1 VNIARL
7 QTTPLALAFKEPY
20 HWAGRVDRAAA
31 VVLVEVE
38 TDDGLVGVGES
49 VAAFPAEG
57 TVAALQGVAPLFI
70 GRPVFDVERLITGAR
85 HLGSFNHIP
94 WHANFV
100 LAGLEMALWDILG
113 KAAGWPVY
121 QLLGGAM
128 RDEVDYFGFVQ
139 GDTTEELVEDAYD
152 LAAAGHSV
160 IYLKVGR
167 GEDADLRNTAAVRA
181 AIGGRR
187 LRLDPNCAW
196 SVPEAIHMIG
206 RLREFEPEWI
216 EQPTPL
222 QSIAAL
228 RQVKEA
234 VGVPI
239 AADQAVFTPADVFE
253 ICRQRAADVI
263 VLSPHE
269 AGGLLAFGKAAAI
282 AEAAGVPVCL
292 HGQGVSGITD
302 AAQHHLGLR
311 TANLTEGN
319 QIMHQLLVEDLVTAP
334 DLTPVR
340 GRIGLID
347 RPGLGIELDRDAVHR
362 AAELYRRGST
372 RGKEIGS

>member
-1 VNIARL
+1 MKIAAIK
-7 QTTPLALAFKEPY
+7 TTPLALAYREPY
-20 HWAGRVDRAAA
+20 HWAGRVDYAAA

-38 TDDGLVGVGES
+38 TDNGLVGIGES

-70 GRPVFDVERLITGAR
+70 GEPVFDIERLVTGAR
-85 HLGSFNHIP
+85 HLGSFNHTP
-94 WHANFV
+94 WSANFV

-121 QLLGGAM
+121 QLLGGAV
-128 RDEVDYFGFVQ
+128 RAEVDYFGFVQ
-139 GDTTEELVEDAYD
+139 GDTSEELAEDARD
-152 LAAAGHSV
+152 LAAAGYGV

-167 GEDADLRNTAAVRA
+167 GEAADLRNTAAVRE
-181 AIGGRR
+181 AIGDRR

-196 SVPEAIHMIG
+196 SVAEAIHMIA
-206 RLREFEPEWI
+206 RLREFEPDWI

-222 QSIAAL
+222 TSIAAL
-228 RQVKEA
+228 RQVKET
-234 VGVPI
+234 VSVPI
-239 AADQAVFTPADVFE
+239 AADQAVFTPADVYE

-282 AEAAGVPVCL
+282 AEAAGVSVCL

-302 AAQHHLGLR
+302 CAQHHLGLR
-311 TANLTEGN
+311 TVNLTEGN
-319 QIMHQLLVEDLVTAP
+319 QLMHQLLVEDLITAP
-334 DLTPVR
+334 DLTPVQ
-340 GRIGLID
+340 GKLGLLD
-347 RPGLGIELDRDAVHR
+347 RPGLGVELDRDAVRR
-362 AAELYRRGST
+362 AAELYERDERYHHS
-372 RGKEIGS
+372 

>member
-1 VNIARL
+1 MKIARI

-20 HWAGRVDRAAA
+20 HWAGRVNHAAA

-38 TDDGLVGVGES
+38 TDDGLVGIGES

-57 TVAALQGVAPLFI
+57 TVAALQGVAPLFV
-70 GRPVFDVERLITGAR
+70 GQPVFDVERLITGAR
-85 HLGSFNHIP
+85 HLGGFNHTP

-121 QLLGGAM
+121 RLLGGAV
-128 RDEVDYFGFVQ
+128 REEVDYFGFVQ
-139 GDTTEELVEDAYD
+139 GDTTEELVEDAHD
-152 LAAAGHSV
+152 LAAAGHAV

-167 GEDADLRNTAAVRA
+167 GEAADLRNTAAVRQ
-181 AIGGRR
+181 AIGRRR

-206 RLREFEPEWI
+206 KLREFEPEWV

-222 QSIAAL
+222 MSIAAM

-239 AADQAVFTPADVFE
+239 AADQAVFTPADVYE

-302 AAQHHLGLR
+302 TAQHHLGLR

-319 QIMHQLLVEDLVTAP
+319 QIMHQLLVEDLVSAP
-334 DLTPVR
+334 DLTLTQGKL
-340 GRIGLID
+340 GRLDG
-347 RPGLGIELDRDAVHR
+347 PGLGIELDRDAVHR
-362 AAELYRRGST
+362 AAELYRRGSP
-372 RGKEIGS
+372 RLKEVGP